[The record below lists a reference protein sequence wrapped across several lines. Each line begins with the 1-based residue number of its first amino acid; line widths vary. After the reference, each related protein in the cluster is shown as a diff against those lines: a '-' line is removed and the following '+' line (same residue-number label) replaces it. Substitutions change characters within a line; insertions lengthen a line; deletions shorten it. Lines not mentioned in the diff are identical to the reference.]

1 VEITTTARLAL
12 VTAIC
17 LGIPA
22 QGWATSLPTPA
33 KTDLVT
39 VYKQAA
45 KNNADIAAARA
56 DYQARREVVP
66 QARAGLLPNLSAGA
80 NYGDTRTELDSPSN
94 TLSRSGLVYQANLSQ
109 PLFRADRWFQLQAA
123 EATSEQAAL
132 ELSATEQSLI
142 LQSAETYF
150 AVLRAQDTLASTR
163 AEEAAFKRQL
173 DQANERF
180 DVGLSDKPTCSRH
193 RPVSIPPGLTAFSPS
208 ALWMTPSR
216 PWWR

>member
-1 VEITTTARLAL
+1 MEITTTARLAL

-94 TLSRSGLVYQANLSQ
+94 TPVSYTHLDVY
-109 PLFRADRWFQLQAA
+109 
-123 EATSEQAAL
+123 
-132 ELSATEQSLI
+132 
-142 LQSAETYF
+142 
-150 AVLRAQDTLASTR
+150 
-163 AEEAAFKRQL
+163 KRQ
-173 DQANERF
+173 
-180 DVGLSDKPTCSRH
+180 S
-193 RPVSIPPGLTAFSPS
+193 
-208 ALWMTPSR
+208 
-216 PWWR
+216 

>member
-1 VEITTTARLAL
+1 MEITTTARLAL

-66 QARAGLLPNLSAGA
+66 QARAGLLVDLCAFA
-80 NYGDTRTELDSPSN
+80 EVL
-94 TLSRSGLVYQANLSQ
+94 LVLHAHRL
-109 PLFRADRWFQLQAA
+109 LRADCRSEPEGGGRTGAVP
-123 EATSEQAAL
+123 ERVAT
-132 ELSATEQSLI
+132 
-142 LQSAETYF
+142 
-150 AVLRAQDTLASTR
+150 RAST
-163 AEEAAFKRQL
+163 
-173 DQANERF
+173 
-180 DVGLSDKPTCSRH
+180 SCSLR
-193 RPVSIPPGLTAFSPS
+193 RP
-208 ALWMTPSR
+208 
-216 PWWR
+216 